1 MPKVLL
7 VDTNFSS
14 VPIYDFLGQSGYE
27 VYACG
32 NNPNDCIAKFAPNFF
47 CIDYSDHQSL
57 QELISSLNIDYV
69 IPGCNDLSYK
79 SCAVINSHNNFY
91 AIDSVTATDT
101 LNNKKEFRAFASDI
115 SLSVPKSF
123 SDLQDVFSQGIWP
136 VIIKPTDAYSGRGTS
151 IVFEEDVCRL
161 ENAIEQA
168 KLFSRSNS
176 YVIEEFVT
184 GQLFS
189 HSAFV
194 GGGRIVQDFIVE
206 EHGTAN
212 SFVVDTSRVIYDF
225 PNNVLEKIRDSV
237 LWMVNSLNLVD
248 GLIHTQ
254 FIKNDEQFWLIEVTR
269 RCPGDL
275 YSQLIELSTSFPYV
289 EAYVRPFLNSKLELN
304 EFNINEKFVMRHTIS
319 QTTDCPVNSVQFKI
333 PIQIENLV
341 PLSLAGDMV
350 KASPFGRVG
359 ILFAKT
365 QSSSE
370 LNSLFE
376 ATLKRNLYNLL

>member
-1 MPKVLL
+1 
-7 VDTNFSS
+7 
-14 VPIYDFLGQSGYE
+14 
-27 VYACG
+27 
-32 NNPNDCIAKFAPNFF
+32 
-47 CIDYSDHQSL
+47 
-57 QELISSLNIDYV
+57 
-69 IPGCNDLSYK
+69 
-79 SCAVINSHNNFY
+79 
-91 AIDSVTATDT
+91 
-101 LNNKKEFRAFASDI
+101 
-115 SLSVPKSF
+115 
-123 SDLQDVFSQGIWP
+123 
-136 VIIKPTDAYSGRGTS
+136 
-151 IVFEEDVCRL
+151 
-161 ENAIEQA
+161 
-168 KLFSRSNS
+168 
-176 YVIEEFVT
+176 
-184 GQLFS
+184 
-189 HSAFV
+189 
-194 GGGRIVQDFIVE
+194 
-206 EHGTAN
+206 
-212 SFVVDTSRVIYDF
+212 VIYDF
-225 PNNVLEKIRDSV
+225 PKDMLEKIRDSV
-237 LWMVNSLNLVD
+237 LLMINSLNLVD

-254 FIKNDEQFWLIEVTR
+254 FIKKDEQFWLIEVTR

-341 PLSLAGDMV
+341 LLSLAGDMV